1 MIPCDV
7 CRPLAS
13 ERHPASS
20 DVPLDALGKPTKLR
34 PLLRKPVVI
43 AKFRCR
49 ACGANWISESDAAAP
64 GEVHWLFL
72 GDATSILEPGA
83 RRRRPAGVERAAAAE
98 PPVQPADAERIA

>member
-7 CRPLAS
+7 CRPLAC
-13 ERHPASS
+13 ERHPASV

-49 ACGANWISESDAAAP
+49 ACGANWIREADASAP
-64 GEVHWLFL
+64 GEVHWLCL
-72 GDATSILEPGA
+72 GDATSILEPVA
-83 RRRRPAGVERAAAAE
+83 RGRKSADAAAAE
-98 PPVQPADAERIA
+98 ARPAAPPAGAERLA